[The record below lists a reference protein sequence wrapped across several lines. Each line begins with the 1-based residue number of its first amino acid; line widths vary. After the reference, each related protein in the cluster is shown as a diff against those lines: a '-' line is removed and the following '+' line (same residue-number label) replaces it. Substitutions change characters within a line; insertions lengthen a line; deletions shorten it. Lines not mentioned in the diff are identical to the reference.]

1 MDLGVEDD
9 HADYGNDMNMLQER
23 FKKELEK
30 IPFEFKTKLL
40 DMPNDSEVK
49 DLELDEQSL
58 KQLEST
64 MDTMGKD
71 IDQIFD
77 VLNDQQMINP
87 GNKAVVIE
95 HKWNVQAQQFV

>member
-49 DLELDEQSL
+49 DLELD
-58 KQLEST
+58 
-64 MDTMGKD
+64 
-71 IDQIFD
+71 
-77 VLNDQQMINP
+77 
-87 GNKAVVIE
+87 
-95 HKWNVQAQQFV
+95 